1 MMNLLEKAIQDFV
14 GDGSSLA
21 SRFGFK
27 TRSLTEFE
35 RGEAKKIF
43 GNRLKYDQIKIFEGA
58 GLPNLL
64 DDIGR
69 FMKQMPRR
77 EINVKNAITLGNNC
91 FFGREIK
98 TDEIKPGTTSL
109 TKAQVAEMSWLIHE
123 LTHAWQYQTLGWSYL
138 WTAWDAQTKLGA
150 SVYDFGGETNLQKKS
165 KEGGKLKDFNLEAQ
179 GGIVQKFYERQA
191 QAEDTSA
198 FEHFIKQIAS

>member
-14 GDGSSLA
+14 GDGVNLA
-21 SRFGFK
+21 KRFGFN
-27 TRSLTEFE
+27 TRALTEFE

-43 GNRLKYDQIKIFEGA
+43 GNRLKYDQVRIFEGA
-58 GLPNLL
+58 GLPNML

-69 FMKQMPRR
+69 LMKQMPRR

-91 FFGREIK
+91 FFGRELK
-98 TDEIKPGTTSL
+98 TDEIKPGATL
-109 TKAQVAEMSWLIHE
+109 TQGQLAEMSWLIHE

-150 SVYDFGGETNLQKKS
+150 AVYDFGGETNLAKKS
-165 KEGGKLKDFNLEAQ
+165 SEGGKLKDFNLEAQ
-179 GGIVQKFYERQA
+179 GGIVQKYYERKA
-191 QAEDTSA
+191 KAEDTA
-198 FEHFIKQIAS
+198 AYEHFIKQIGT

>member
-1 MMNLLEKAIQDFV
+1 MMHLLEKTLQEFI
-14 GDGSSLA
+14 GDGSTLA
-21 SRFGFK
+21 TRFGFK

-35 RGEAKKIF
+35 RSEAKKIF
-43 GNRLKYDQIKIFEGA
+43 GNRLKYDQVRIFEGA

-69 FMKQMPRR
+69 FLKQMPRR

-91 FFGREIK
+91 FFGRELG

-109 TKAQVAEMSWLIHE
+109 TKPQVAEMSWLIHE

-138 WTAWDAQTKLGA
+138 WTAWDAQSKLGA
-150 SVYDFGGETNLQKKS
+150 SVYDFGGETNLAKRS
-165 KEGGKLKDFNLEAQ
+165 KEGGKLKEFNLEAQ
-179 GGIVQKFYERQA
+179 GGIVQKYYERTA
-191 QAEDTSA
+191 RAEDTDA
-198 FEHFIKQIAS
+198 FEHFIKQIRS

>member
-1 MMNLLEKAIQDFV
+1 MMNLLEKTLQEFIENAE
-14 GDGSSLA
+14 GLA
-21 SRFGFK
+21 TRFGFK

-35 RGEAKKIF
+35 KSEAKKVF
-43 GNRLKYDQIKIFEGA
+43 GNRLKYDEIRIFEGA
-58 GLPNLL
+58 GLPNML
-64 DDIGR
+64 DDLGR
-69 FMKQMPRR
+69 FLKKMPRR

-91 FFGREIK
+91 FFGRELK
-98 TDEIKPGTTSL
+98 TDEIKPGSTSL

-150 SVYDFGGETNLQKKS
+150 AVYDFGGEEGLAKKS

-179 GGIVQKFYERQA
+179 GGIVQKFYERRV
-191 QAEDTSA
+191 QAEDTTA
-198 FEHFIKQIAS
+198 FEHFIKQIGS